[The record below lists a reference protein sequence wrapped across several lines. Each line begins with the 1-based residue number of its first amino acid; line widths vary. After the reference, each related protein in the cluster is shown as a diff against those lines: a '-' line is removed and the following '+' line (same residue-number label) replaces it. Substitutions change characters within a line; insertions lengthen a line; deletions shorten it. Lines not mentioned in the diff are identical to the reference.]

1 MTGTT
6 GSSRIP
12 TGSVVRSTLSTSSRG
27 TEDFSLAHILPG
39 LPGCHGN
46 LAAVGTVATP
56 VPASAATTSPPERA
70 LSGKTLTVD
79 ELSVVQESRRLPVL
93 RAVVSSTSAPR
104 GGDSGRAFRFVIAA
118 RACLRAAFL
127 ACCTALH
134 QTSAT
139 LHQPHTATATASIPP
154 HLRAH
159 PHILLAAHCMPL
171 SAETHR

>member
-1 MTGTT
+1 M
-6 GSSRIP
+6 
-12 TGSVVRSTLSTSSRG
+12 RSTLSTSSRG

-93 RAVVSSTSAPR
+93 RAVVCMYLAVWLSVAIRS
-104 GGDSGRAFRFVIAA
+104 
-118 RACLRAAFL
+118 LFL
-127 ACCTALH
+127 
-134 QTSAT
+134 
-139 LHQPHTATATASIPP
+139 SI
-154 HLRAH
+154 
-159 PHILLAAHCMPL
+159 
-171 SAETHR
+171 SV